1 MCFSNK
7 NNQALE
13 KVKKPVSEVSRRK
26 VRNQKMQPTRNEV
39 KCMKVNY
46 GLFIR
51 EQAIKNLLS
60 AQKKIAVKGDAKGL
74 VLLTEFILKIS
85 HQFDNEVLEI
95 GQEIAIDGKAVVQAT
110 VKAICDMQ
118 REEQRG
124 E

>member
-1 MCFSNK
+1 M
-7 NNQALE
+7 
-13 KVKKPVSEVSRRK
+13 KPVSKVSRRK

-39 KCMKVNY
+39 KCMKANY

-95 GQEIAIDGKAVVQAT
+95 GQEIMIDGKAVAQAT
-110 VKAICDMQ
+110 VKVIYDMQ
-118 REEQRG
+118 REEQ
-124 E
+124 

>member
-1 MCFSNK
+1 
-7 NNQALE
+7 
-13 KVKKPVSEVSRRK
+13 
-26 VRNQKMQPTRNEV
+26 
-39 KCMKVNY
+39 MKVNY

-95 GQEIAIDGKAVVQAT
+95 GQEIAIDGKAVAQAT